1 MDIAQR
7 PEETVI
13 LAEDEA
19 SIYLQASHTH
29 VWSPRG
35 HTPVVR
41 VHTNRDSTHL
51 YGSLNLLTGQQTV
64 MRSKKMNSDTTAMYL
79 HQVLQAYPDP
89 DRMILLLW
97 DRATHHKGDA
107 VKAMLAANPRVEVMW
122 LPAGAPDTNPQEHV
136 WKAMR
141 QAVCHAH
148 TFTVLEHLA
157 DAAEHHLLS
166 HTFPSSVLHTHAY
179 ASIRATFN

>member
-7 PEETVI
+7 PQETVI

-19 SIYLQASHTH
+19 SLYLQASHTH
-29 VWSPRG
+29 VWAPRG

-51 YGSLNLLTGQQTV
+51 YGSLNLLTGEETI
-64 MRSKKMNSDTTAMYL
+64 MRSQKMNSDTTAVYL
-79 HQVLQAYPDP
+79 QQVLQAHPS
-89 DRMILLLW
+89 RMILLLW

-107 VKAMLAANPRVEVMW
+107 VKAVLAANPRLEVMW

-136 WKAMR
+136 WKDMR
-141 QAVCHAH
+141 QQVCHAH
-148 TFTVLEHLA
+148 PLDTLASVA
-157 DAAEHHLLS
+157 DAAEHHLTAHIFLS
-166 HTFPSSVLHTHAY
+166 SLLRNYAYINIHAM
-179 ASIRATFN
+179 FN

>member
-7 PEETVI
+7 PQPTVI

-35 HTPVVR
+35 QTPVVR
-41 VHTNRDSTHL
+41 VHTQRDSTHL
-51 YGSLNLLTGQQTV
+51 YGSLNLLTGHETV
-64 MRSKKMNSDTTAMYL
+64 MRSQKMNSATTGVYL
-79 HQVLQAYPDP
+79 QQVLQAHPDQ
-89 DRMILLLW
+89 MILLLW

-107 VKAMLAANPRVEVMW
+107 VNAVLAANPRLEVMW

-141 QAVCHAH
+141 QHVCHHH
-148 TFTVLEHLA
+148 TLNTLALVA
-157 DAAEHHLLS
+157 DAAERHLAS
-166 HTFPSSVLHTHAY
+166 HIFSSSLLHNHAFSRIC
-179 ASIRATFN
+179 ANFN